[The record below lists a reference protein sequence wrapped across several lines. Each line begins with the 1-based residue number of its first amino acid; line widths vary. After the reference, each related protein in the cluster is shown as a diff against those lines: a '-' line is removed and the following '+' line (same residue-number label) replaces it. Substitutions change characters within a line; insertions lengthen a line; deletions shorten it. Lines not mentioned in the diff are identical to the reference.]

1 MSNRRRSSI
10 LDFKIVII
18 PKEVLN
24 AEDDQYLYL
33 YKYIV
38 STKPLVLLFWD
49 DNHEY
54 FVYHKKFDFD
64 LKPYASIVKA
74 HIEKRFLNYK

>member
-1 MSNRRRSSI
+1 MNTKRHSSI
-10 LDFKIVII
+10 LDFKIVRL

-24 AEDDQYLYL
+24 SKDDQYLYL

-54 FVYHKKFDFD
+54 FVYHKKFEFD
-64 LKPYASIVKA
+64 LKPHECIVKD
-74 HIEKRFLNYK
+74 HIDKYFLNYK